1 MSVTRV
7 AQRYVKP
14 LLEIALEQNLEKRI
28 LEDLS
33 FVDSTIKANKNLA
46 VMLANPIIYSD
57 KKQRIL
63 EEIFK
68 GKVHDLVIKFFNV
81 LSKNNRNDIL
91 GYIYTE
97 YKAEYNRIKDI
108 HEVSVVSASDLNA
121 QNIKEIEALCQ
132 KIYKTGT
139 ISIQH
144 TIDKNLI
151 AGLIIKTEHKQFDLS
166 VASRLRKVKSELL

>member
-1 MSVTRV
+1 MSLSRV

-14 LLEIALEQNLEKRI
+14 LLEIAIEQGAEKRV
-28 LEDLS
+28 LDDLA
-33 FVDSTIKANKNLA
+33 FVDKTIKANKNLA
-46 VMLANPIIYSD
+46 VMLSNPIIYSD

-81 LSKNNRNDIL
+81 LSKNNRNEVL
-91 GYIYTE
+91 AYIYPE

-108 HEVSVVSASDLNA
+108 HEVNVISAADLNA

-144 TIDKNLI
+144 TIDPNLI

-166 VASRLRKVKSELL
+166 VASRLRKIKSELL

>member
-1 MSVTRV
+1 MSLSRV
-7 AQRYVKP
+7 AQRYIKP
-14 LLEIALEQNLEKRI
+14 LLEIAIEQGLEKRV
-28 LEDLS
+28 LEDLA
-33 FVDSTIKANKNLA
+33 FVDKTIKANKNLA
-46 VMLANPIIYSD
+46 VTLANPIIYSD

-81 LSKNNRNDIL
+81 ISKNNRNEVL
-91 GYIYTE
+91 AYVYPE

-108 HEVSVVSASDLNA
+108 HEVNVISASDLNP

-139 ISIQH
+139 IAIQH
-144 TIDKNLI
+144 TIDPNLI

-166 VASRLRKVKSELL
+166 VASRLRKIKSELL

>member
-1 MSVTRV
+1 MSISRV

-14 LLEIALEQNLEKRI
+14 LLEIALEQGIEKRV
-28 LEDLS
+28 LEDLA
-33 FVDSTIKANKNLA
+33 FVDNIIKANKNLA

-68 GKVHDLVIKFFNV
+68 NKVHEIVIKFFNV
-81 LSKNNRNDIL
+81 LSKNNRNEVL
-91 GYIYTE
+91 AYIYPE

-108 HEVSVVSASDLNA
+108 HEVQVISASDLNT
-121 QNIKEIEALCQ
+121 QNMKEIEALCQ

-144 TIDKNLI
+144 QIDPNLI
-151 AGLIIKTEHKQFDLS
+151 GGLILKTEHKQFDLS

>member
-1 MSVTRV
+1 MSITRV

-14 LLEIALEQNLEKRI
+14 LLEIALEQGLEKRV
-28 LEDLS
+28 LEDLA
-33 FVDSTIKANKNLA
+33 FVDQVIKANKNLS

-63 EEIFK
+63 EEIFR
-68 GKVHDLVIKFFNV
+68 GKVHDLTLKFFSV
-81 LSKNNRNDIL
+81 LSKNNRDEVL

-97 YKAEYNRIKDI
+97 YKLEYNRIKNI

-121 QNIKEIEALCQ
+121 QNMKEIEALCQ

-139 ISIQH
+139 IAIQH
-144 TIDKNLI
+144 TIDPNLI
-151 AGLIIKTEHKQFDLS
+151 AGIIIKTEHKQFDLS
-166 VASRLRKVKSELL
+166 VASRLRKIKSELL